1 MSCRVSEEGLLSF
14 IAKSRGLPWSFE
26 WGICF
31 PLACI
36 HSLEIYAAVCFPIA
50 TFQEVE
56 EFRHDSM
63 GYLAICLAFALLAL
77 LLSEYLISRGSSL
90 CDY

>member
-1 MSCRVSEEGLLSF
+1 MSEEGFLSF

-36 HSLEIYAAVCFPIA
+36 HSLGIYAVAWFPIA
-50 TFQEVE
+50 ALQESE
-56 EFRHDSM
+56 RFRH
-63 GYLAICLAFALLAL
+63 GVRYLTICLAFALLTF
-77 LLSEYLISRGSSL
+77 LLSEHLISCGLSL
-90 CDY
+90 CHH

>member
-1 MSCRVSEEGLLSF
+1 MSEEGLLSF
-14 IAKSRGLPWSFE
+14 IAKSRGLPWSFG

-36 HSLEIYAAVCFPIA
+36 HSLEIYAIISFPIA

-56 EFRHDSM
+56 ELRDGM
-63 GYLAICLAFALLAL
+63 RYLTICLAFALLAL
-77 LLSEYLISRGSSL
+77 LLSEHLISRGSSS

>member
-1 MSCRVSEEGLLSF
+1 MSEEGLLSF
-14 IAKSRGLPWSFE
+14 IAKSRGLSWSFE

-36 HSLEIYAAVCFPIA
+36 HSLEIYAVVSFPIA
-50 TFQEVE
+50 TFQEAE
-56 EFRHDSM
+56 EFRHEM
-63 GYLAICLAFALLAL
+63 RYLTICLAFTLLAL
-77 LLSEYLISRGSSL
+77 LLSEHLISRGSSL